1 MTAPGYIELRE
12 TLSGEQTHSQSPTHP
27 IMAEDATTAAT
38 GANPDLDPSTTAS
51 SQLDDQSPQK
61 KKKTKRGW
69 RFWAVFACL
78 AITAFL
84 SALEGA
90 IVSTA
95 LPTIARSIQASEN
108 YLWVVNAYFLT
119 RYV

>member
-1 MTAPGYIELRE
+1 MDENAP
-12 TLSGEQTHSQSPTHP
+12 
-27 IMAEDATTAAT
+27 TTAT
-38 GANPDLDPSTTAS
+38 GLGPDQASTGSTHQPES
-51 SQLDDQSPQK
+51 SSLQK
-61 KKKTKRGW
+61 KAQRGW

-119 RYV
+119 RYVQSPGH